1 MTRVHSGGDVVRL
14 SFRDL
19 AVVLSFLVIHGAAV
33 TGMAWRYTNAVEA
46 RLTKLE
52 TNQSV
57 NIMTM
62 EGVVNELKA
71 QHVNQ
76 DRLMEMQRQIGRIEE
91 NVK

>member
-19 AVVLSFLVIHGAAV
+19 AVVVSFLVIHGAAV

-57 NIMTM
+57 NQD
-62 EGVVNELKA
+62 VN
-71 QHVNQ
+71 H
-76 DRLMEMQRQIGRIEE
+76 RLVEMQRQIGRIEE